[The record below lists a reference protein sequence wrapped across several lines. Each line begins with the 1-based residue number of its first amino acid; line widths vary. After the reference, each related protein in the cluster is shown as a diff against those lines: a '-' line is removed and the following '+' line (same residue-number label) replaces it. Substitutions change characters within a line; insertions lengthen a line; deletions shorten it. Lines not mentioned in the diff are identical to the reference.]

1 MLAERPQ
8 DTSISSGMVGSSPSV
23 SIGNYKG
30 VMLCNR
36 PFAGVQAAAQHQAS
50 GGPAKAAFVC
60 GNVPSNIGAGGRRTD
75 LSLVKRTKKETA
87 LTRHR
92 KWLAELQRTKV
103 ELEKNYLEE
112 MRQKEES
119 KKRFMEREAR
129 MRALVTQA
137 NAAQSKDEEP
147 SPLSV
152 ARGGATAAAG
162 TLAAHAD
169 VAPSEGKADGQ
180 RKTMG
185 GAKGD
190 EQEGKEEGGPAAG
203 PAEDKLSSAAEGDAG
218 VALAAAEKRREK
230 QGKVSRP
237 MWALTEDKAQEASE
251 KKDED
256 DAMELLAFAQNLDF
270 EKYIDDMEIQ
280 TMMDQVKARIE
291 ELEVMGDEEYEAKE
305 VRGEARPHTL
315 TAEKIAQLQAKYGV
329 SVDEQK
335 DEDTMSVAS
344 RVLSENKE
352 LGAVHSQKSMAAIT
366 AKKMGAIPE
375 EKQQEPTAIPE
386 PRIVSHPPDDGSRLA
401 NQATIQKLPYMNRN
415 PSV

>member
-1 MLAERPQ
+1 MQGMMLAERPQ
-8 DTSISSGMVGSSPSV
+8 DTSISSGMIGSSPSV

-60 GNVPSNIGAGGRRTD
+60 GNVPSAIGAGGRRSD

-112 MRQKEES
+112 LHQKEES
-119 KKRFMEREAR
+119 KKRFMAREAR

-137 NAAQSKDEEP
+137 NAAEPKAEE
-147 SPLSV
+147 
-152 ARGGATAAAG
+152 AAAATGGALAAMAAAKD
-162 TLAAHAD
+162 AAEFD
-169 VAPSEGKADGQ
+169 GKAGPL
-180 RKTMG
+180 
-185 GAKGD
+185 
-190 EQEGKEEGGPAAG
+190 EGKEEESPKASAEEHPAAG
-203 PAEDKLSSAAEGDAG
+203 AEDKLSSAAEGDAA

-237 MWALTEDKAQEASE
+237 MWALTEDKAHEASE
-251 KKDED
+251 KKEED

-280 TMMDQVKARIE
+280 TMMDQVKARIG
-291 ELEVMGDEEYEAKE
+291 ELEIMADEEYEASE

-329 SVDEQK
+329 SVDEDK

-344 RVLSENKE
+344 RVLSENKG
-352 LGAVHSQKSMAAIT
+352 LGAVHSQKSVAAIT
-366 AKKMGAIPE
+366 AKKMEAISE
-375 EKQQEPTAIPE
+375 EPKSSAVPE
-386 PRIVSHPPDDGSRLA
+386 PRIVSHPDDEGTRLA
-401 NQATIQKLPYMNRN
+401 NKSTIQKLPYMNRN